1 MFWPSSGGG
10 VPTHV
15 PSPDQRRELVLY
27 KYDSCPYCQRVL
39 RALDK
44 LGLEVEMRDTML
56 SPEAREELYQ
66 RTGRTQV
73 PCLFIDGE
81 ALFES
86 MDIVS
91 WLEVYARNL
100 GAPEGA
106 NPDAV

>member
-1 MFWPSSGGG
+1 MIWPSSGGG
-10 VPTHV
+10 APTHV
-15 PSPDQRRELVLY
+15 LSPDQRRELVLY

-39 RALDK
+39 RAIDK
-44 LGLEVEMRDTML
+44 LGLEVEMRDTMMT
-56 SPEAREELYQ
+56 PAAREELYQ

-91 WLEVYARNL
+91 WLEAYARHL
-100 GAPEGA
+100 EAAGSAGS
-106 NPDAV
+106 DAV